1 MIKYLYKNRS
11 SKYRSLF
18 FSAILFIFIASI
30 LEICKAYLFKIIFDR
45 VSGENTYSM
54 TFLVV
59 LSLGL
64 LFSFSLSSG
73 IQGKLVALLKM
84 KIRIGL
90 REDLL
95 ASINSRIISK
105 NCKTSEG
112 ISIFNNDIE
121 LLINSYFTVI
131 LKVFS
136 LFSSFTLGV
145 YFILKLEKTF
155 LIPVIVCGILLIS
168 MTYITKNLLNK
179 KQLRSLDS
187 LKQLVYKVKGYFNS
201 SLTIKNYH
209 LHKQID
215 ENFQYIN
222 REHALHVAEFEATKS
237 YIEAINA
244 FGVLGLFIGIKLMA
258 VYMALIGR
266 ITVGDILFVV
276 QTSNHIANPL
286 FAFSTLAGSINS
298 TKGVRK
304 NIATLLQNNDK
315 GIGIKALDKIQVEN
329 LSYKYE
335 DTPVI
340 ENLNLTFNRGKKY
353 LLTGESG
360 SGKSTLIKLITKQLT
375 DYEGKILIDG
385 LELRKISEKSYF
397 REIKLLNQNPEY
409 INSSIKDNIVGD
421 SQYIEDRYLSILRD
435 LSLLEFIDSLKDGSN
450 TILDEDSLNISGGQ
464 LQRVAIARA
473 LYSGSNFLVMDEPF
487 SALDQDN
494 LERIENLLLDTNLTL
509 IIISHKNNSKA
520 LGRYDEVIDLNNY
533 SLKNLFNK
541 SKAFSA

>member
-1 MIKYLYKNRS
+1 MIRYLYKNNS
-11 SKYRSLF
+11 SKYRGLF

-30 LEICKAYLFKIIFDR
+30 LEICKAYLFKVVFDR

-64 LFSFSLSSG
+64 LFSFSISSG
-73 IQGKLVALLKM
+73 IQGKLLALLKM

-112 ISIFNNDIE
+112 ISLFNNDIE

-131 LKVFS
+131 LKVVS
-136 LFSSFTLGV
+136 LSSSFALGV

-155 LIPVIVCGILLIS
+155 LIPVIICGILLIS
-168 MTYITKNLLNK
+168 MTYTTKNLLNK
-179 KQLRSLDS
+179 KQLKSLDS
-187 LKQLVYKVKGYFNS
+187 LKQLVYKIKGYFNS

-215 ENFQYIN
+215 EDFQYIN
-222 REHALHVAEFEATKS
+222 RKHALHVAEFETTKS

-258 VYMALIGR
+258 VYMALMGR

-286 FAFSTLAGSINS
+286 FAFSALAGSINS

-304 NIATLLQNNDK
+304 NITTLLQNNDK
-315 GIGIKALDKIQVEN
+315 GIEIKALDRLQVEN

-340 ENLNLTFNRGKKY
+340 GNLNLTFNRGKKY

-385 LELRKISEKSYF
+385 LELKTISEKSYF
-397 REIKLLNQNPEY
+397 REIKLINQNPEY

-421 SQYIEDRYLSILRD
+421 SQYIEARYLSILRD
-435 LSLLEFIDSLKDGSN
+435 LSLLEFITSLKDGSN

-464 LQRVAIARA
+464 LQRITIARA

-494 LERIENLLLDTNLTL
+494 LDRIENLLLDTNLTL
-509 IIISHKNNSKA
+509 IIISHKNSSKA
-520 LGRYDEVIDLNNY
+520 LEKYDEVINLNDH
-533 SLKNLFNK
+533 SLKNPFNK
-541 SKAFSA
+541 SKVFSA